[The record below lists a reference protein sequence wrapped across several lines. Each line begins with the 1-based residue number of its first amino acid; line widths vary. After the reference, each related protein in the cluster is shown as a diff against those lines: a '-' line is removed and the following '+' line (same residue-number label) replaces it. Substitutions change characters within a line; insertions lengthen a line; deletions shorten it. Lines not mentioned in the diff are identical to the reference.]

1 MERFAHLLDR
11 LAFTPSRKAKLTLIA
26 DYVATVP
33 DPDRGYALAALTG
46 GLRFR
51 HAGPAL
57 VRSLAEARVDPVL
70 FRLSYDYVG
79 DLAETVAL
87 IWPARRDGHE
97 HQSAPAISQV
107 VERLA
112 HAGKSEVPALLEGW
126 LDRLDAAGRLALIK
140 LITGA
145 LRIGVSARLAKTALA
160 QVAGRPVDEI
170 EEIWHGLAPPYAPL
184 FDWIAGRGPRPEPK
198 TALAFRPPMLAHP
211 LTDADFEDLAPA
223 DFAAEWKWDGIRV
236 QLAGDG
242 ESARL
247 FTRTGDDIGH
257 AFPDI
262 VQGLKFHGS
271 LDGELLVRTGAEVQ
285 PFASLQKRLNRKSAG
300 PKLLNELPAAIR
312 LYDCLFDGAED
323 LRPQPFAE
331 RRRRLERLVAA
342 LGHPRFDLSQLVA
355 FGDWAELASLRAAS
369 GEPGVEGLMLKRRD
383 SPYLAGR
390 PRGHWFKW
398 KRDPFLIDAV
408 LMYAQRGHGR
418 RSSFYSDYT
427 FGLWREDRLLPVGKA
442 YFGFTDE
449 ELAMLDRWV
458 RNNTRNRF
466 GPVREVAPGLVLEV
480 AFEGLQRSGRHK
492 SGVALRFPRINRIRW
507 DKPAADADRL
517 ETLEDML
524 GPDGAS

>member
-1 MERFAHLLDR
+1 MERFARLLDR

-26 DYVATVP
+26 DYLTATP

-46 GLRFR
+46 GLGFR

-57 VRSLAEARVDPVL
+57 VRGLAEARVDPVL

-87 IWPARRDGHE
+87 IWPARA
-97 HQSAPAISQV
+97 SASGTAPPDLARV
-107 VERLA
+107 VERLTR
-112 HAGKSEVPALLEGW
+112 AGKSEVPVLLEGW

-170 EEIWHGLAPPYAPL
+170 EEIWHGLAPPYGPL

-211 LTDADFEDLAPA
+211 LTDADLDTLSPA

-247 FTRTGDDIGH
+247 FTRTGDEIGQ

-262 VQGLKFHGS
+262 TQGLRFHG
-271 LDGELLVRTGAEVQ
+271 LVDGELLVRLGPAVQ
-285 PFASLQKRLNRKSAG
+285 PFAALQKRLNRKSVG
-300 PKLLNELPAAIR
+300 PKLLKELPAAIR
-312 LYDCLFDGAED
+312 LYDCLFDGTDD

-331 RRRRLERLVAA
+331 RRKRLEGLVAA
-342 LGHPRFDLSQLVA
+342 LGHPRFDLSPLVA
-355 FGDWAELASLRAAS
+355 FGDWAELARLRGGTS
-369 GEPGVEGLMLKRRD
+369 EPGVEGLMLKRRA

-398 KRDPFLIDAV
+398 KRDPHLIDAV

-449 ELAMLDRWV
+449 ELAQLDRWV

-507 DKPAADADRL
+507 DKPAAEADRL
-517 ETLEDML
+517 ETLENLL